1 MIGFPENTLGLFRQL
16 KGEEFLRPHPTRF
29 MHISIV
35 IPAYNEAKYIAD
47 CVRSTREAMAEISRA
62 HPGVTWRMVVTDNN
76 STDGTGELA
85 RAAGADA
92 VVFEPVN
99 QISRARNAGATAALA
114 EVPASPEHWLVF
126 LDADSRISPGLI
138 EEMLDHARGG
148 RAAGG
153 AALLRFEPT
162 NSFMRLAE
170 PTFNIILRVAKAT
183 PGAFIFCR
191 SDAFVEIGGF
201 RNDVFAGEDAYL
213 GYDVRR
219 WGRAR
224 GLRLVMLTKSRVITS
239 SRKLALYRPA
249 EIATLLLRFVF
260 SWKRLVTDKSKLALF
275 YDGRRETGA
284 SKPAGT
290 P

>member
-1 MIGFPENTLGLFRQL
+1 
-16 KGEEFLRPHPTRF
+16 

-35 IPAYNEAKYIAD
+35 IPAYNEARYIAH
-47 CVRSTREAMAEISRA
+47 CVRSTRDTMAQVSRSQ
-62 HPGVTWRMVVTDNN
+62 PEVTWRVFVTDNN
-76 STDGTGELA
+76 STDGTADLA

-99 QISRARNAGATAALA
+99 QISRARNAGAEAALA
-114 EVPASPEHWLVF
+114 HVPASPQHWLVF
-126 LDADSRISPGLI
+126 LDADSRISPALI
-138 EEMLDHARGG
+138 DEMLDHARRG

-162 NSFMRLAE
+162 NSFMQIAE
-170 PTFNIILRVAKAT
+170 PTFNIILRVSKAT
-183 PGAFIFCR
+183 PGAFMFCR
-191 SDAFVEIGGF
+191 SDAFVDIGGF
-201 RNDVFAGEDAYL
+201 RKDVFAGEDAYF
-213 GYDVRR
+213 GYDIRR
-219 WGRAR
+219 WGRPR
-224 GLRLVMLTKSRVITS
+224 GLALVMLTKNRVVTS

-284 SKPAGT
+284 PSAATPPGVAPLTSPCPGT
-290 P
+290 DSPGASPRCCP

>member
-1 MIGFPENTLGLFRQL
+1 
-16 KGEEFLRPHPTRF
+16 

-35 IPAYNEAKYIAD
+35 IPAYNEARYIAD
-47 CVRSTREAMAEISRA
+47 CVRCTRNAMAEVSRA
-62 HPGVTWRMVVTDNN
+62 HPEVTWRVVVTDNN

-85 RAAGADA
+85 CAAGADL
-92 VVFEPVN
+92 VVFESVN
-99 QISRARNAGATAALA
+99 QISRARNAGANAALA
-114 EVPASPEHWLVF
+114 DVPASPGHWLAF

-138 EEMLDHARGG
+138 GEMLDQARNG

-162 NSFMRLAE
+162 SSFMQLAE
-170 PTFNIILRVAKAT
+170 PAFNIILRVSKAT
-183 PGAFIFCR
+183 PGAFMFCR
-191 SDAFVEIGGF
+191 SDAFVEFGGF
-201 RNDVFAGEDAYL
+201 RKEIFAGEDAYL
-213 GYDVRR
+213 GYDIRR

-224 GLRLVMLTKSRVITS
+224 GLQLVMLTKNRVVTS

-260 SWKRLVTDKSKLALF
+260 SWKRLVTDKSKLDVF
-275 YDGRRETGA
+275 YDGRRETGPA
-284 SKPAGT
+284 KSAGT

>member
-1 MIGFPENTLGLFRQL
+1 M
-16 KGEEFLRPHPTRF
+16 GE
-29 MHISIV
+29 V
-35 IPAYNEAKYIAD
+35 
-47 CVRSTREAMAEISRA
+47 SRA
-62 HPGVTWRMVVTDNN
+62 RPEITWRVVVTDNH
-76 STDGTGELA
+76 STDGTGDLA
-85 RAAGADA
+85 RGAGADV

-99 QISRARNAGATAALA
+99 HISRARNAGAKAALEMA
-114 EVPASPEHWLVF
+114 PASPGHWLVF
-126 LDADSRISPGLI
+126 LDADSRIPPGLM
-138 EEMLDHARGG
+138 EELLGHACGG

-162 NSFMRLAE
+162 SSFMRLAE
-170 PTFNIILRVAKAT
+170 PAFNIILRVAKAT

-201 RNDVFAGEDAYL
+201 RKDVFAGEDAYL

-219 WGRAR
+219 WGRPR
-224 GLRLVMLTKSRVITS
+224 GLELVMLTRSRVVTS

-275 YDGRRETGA
+275 YDGRREGIGA
-284 SKPAGT
+284 RGRGPRAG
-290 P
+290 